1 MIITTVPNAQERN
14 VLDIPSSICVRWRYQ
29 IRTKRVGRGRLVTVQ
44 AIG

>member
-14 VLDIPSSICVRWRYQ
+14 VLDIPSSFWVRWRYQ